1 MKLKYLF
8 LTLFAAAAFAFTACE
23 EKEADVAMPDCRF
36 NVDSLKFDSSADV
49 RIIKL
54 AANLDWTISCDSSF
68 V

>member
-54 AANLDWTISCDSSF
+54 AANRDWTISCDSSF